1 MSTQAVPDV
10 KAPVALTHA
19 SSEKMSRHEMLRWI
33 NTTAQGEYTKIEDLC
48 SGVAYCQ
55 IMEMLFPNS
64 VGAKKIKANA
74 KLEHEFLHNLKL
86 FQMAFTR
93 INYEKSVP
101 IERLI
106 KGRFQDNFEFL
117 QWFKKF
123 YDVHAAGKE
132 NVKLPNTQKP
142 QIHHKTV
149 KATKKVLNRGGSEM
163 TPPTANS
170 TQLNV
175 DESGS
180 PRSLRSLQETRDK
193 LAEQTA
199 IILNERN
206 FYYKKL
212 LDVENVLKEFTD
224 HDELCERALAIL
236 YATDTDVQG
245 NGNNE
250 SGCETAEL

>member
-1 MSTQAVPDV
+1 MTTPAMPDL
-10 KAPVALTHA
+10 KTPVALTHC
-19 SSEKMSRHEMLRWI
+19 SSEKISRHEMLRWV
-33 NTTAQGEYTKIEDLC
+33 NTTVQGEYTKIEQLC

-55 IMEMLFPNS
+55 MMELLFPQS
-64 VGAKKIKANA
+64 VGVKKIKVNA

-123 YDVHAAGKE
+123 YDVHAECKE
-132 NVKLPNTQKP
+132 NLKVPVLQKQTQRTTKP
-142 QIHHKTV
+142 FRKEPAEEI
-149 KATKKVLNRGGSEM
+149 ATF

-170 TQLNV
+170 TQINA
-175 DESGS
+175 DEKST
-180 PRSLRSLQETRDK
+180 PLTLQKLQETRSK
-193 LAEQTA
+193 LTKETA
-199 IILNERN
+199 LLLNERN

-212 LDVENVLKEFTD
+212 IEVEKILKQFTD
-224 HDELCERALAIL
+224 HDELCERILAIL
-236 YATDTDVQG
+236 YAGDNDAQD
-245 NGNNE
+245 NGNNA
-250 SGCETAEL
+250 SGCESAEL

>member
-1 MSTQAVPDV
+1 
-10 KAPVALTHA
+10 
-19 SSEKMSRHEMLRWI
+19 
-33 NTTAQGEYTKIEDLC
+33 
-48 SGVAYCQ
+48 
-55 IMEMLFPNS
+55 MEILFPNS
-64 VGAKKIKANA
+64 VGMKKIKVSA

-132 NVKLPNTQKP
+132 NVKLPNTQKQ
-142 QIHHKTV
+142 QINLKAKT
-149 KATKKVLNRGGSEM
+149 TKKLLNRVVSEM

-175 DESGS
+175 DGNGS
-180 PRSLRSLQETRDK
+180 PRSLKYLQETRDK
-193 LAEQTA
+193 LAEQVCA
-199 IILNERN
+199 
-206 FYYKKL
+206 
-212 LDVENVLKEFTD
+212 
-224 HDELCERALAIL
+224 
-236 YATDTDVQG
+236 
-245 NGNNE
+245 
-250 SGCETAEL
+250 

>member
-1 MSTQAVPDV
+1 
-10 KAPVALTHA
+10 
-19 SSEKMSRHEMLRWI
+19 
-33 NTTAQGEYTKIEDLC
+33 
-48 SGVAYCQ
+48 
-55 IMEMLFPNS
+55 
-64 VGAKKIKANA
+64 
-74 KLEHEFLHNLKL
+74 
-86 FQMAFTR
+86 MAFTR

-132 NVKLPNTQKP
+132 NVKLPNTQKQ
-142 QIHHKTV
+142 QINLKAKT
-149 KATKKVLNRGGSEM
+149 TKKLQNRVVSEM

-175 DESGS
+175 DENGS
-180 PRSLRSLQETRDK
+180 PRSLKYLQETRDK
-193 LAEQTA
+193 LAEQTSA
-199 IILNERN
+199 ILNERN

-212 LDVENVLKEFTD
+212 IDVENVLKEFTD
-224 HDELCERALAIL
+224 HDELCERAMAIL
-236 YATDTDVQG
+236 YATDSGVPE

-250 SGCETAEL
+250 SGCDTAEL

>member
-1 MSTQAVPDV
+1 MSTQAMPDA
-10 KAPVALTHA
+10 KIPVALTHA
-19 SSEKMSRHEMLRWI
+19 SSEKLSRHEMLRWI
-33 NTTAQGEYTKIEDLC
+33 NTTVQGEYTKIEDLC

-55 IMEMLFPNS
+55 MMEMLFPNS
-64 VGAKKIKANA
+64 VGMKKIKVNA

-132 NVKLPNTQKP
+132 NMKLPNTQKP
-142 QIHHKTV
+142 QINLKT
-149 KATKKVLNRGGSEM
+149 KTTKKVLNRVGSEM

-170 TQLNV
+170 TQLNA

-180 PRSLRSLQETRDK
+180 PRSLKYLQETRDK

-199 IILNERN
+199 AILNERN

-224 HDELCERALAIL
+224 HDELRERALAIL
-236 YATDTDVQG
+236 YANDGETPG

-250 SGCETAEL
+250 SGSETAEL

>member
-1 MSTQAVPDV
+1 MSTQAMPDI
-10 KAPVALTHA
+10 KAPVALTH
-19 SSEKMSRHEMLRWI
+19 SSTDKMSRHEILRWV
-33 NTTAQGEYTKIEDLC
+33 NTTVNGEYKKIEDLC

-55 IMEMLFPNS
+55 MMEMMFPHS
-64 VGAKKIKANA
+64 VGLKKIKVNA

-86 FQMAFTR
+86 FQMAFAR

-132 NVKLPNTQKP
+132 NVKVTIPQKQQMHPNKKP
-142 QIHHKTV
+142 
-149 KATKKVLNRGGSEM
+149 TKKVLSQEGSGM

-170 TQLNV
+170 TQCSDHEN
-175 DESGS
+175 GS
-180 PRSLRSLQETRDK
+180 PRSTQALKSTQSELV
-193 LAEQTA
+193 EQTA
-199 IILNERN
+199 IVLNERN

-212 LDVENVLKEFTD
+212 REVEKVLKEFTD
-224 HDELCERALAIL
+224 RSEFCERALAIL
-236 YATDTDVQG
+236 YDDGESIRSNRNSDT
-245 NGNNE
+245 
-250 SGCETAEL
+250 GCVPPEL

>member
-1 MSTQAVPDV
+1 MSTQAMSDA
-10 KAPVALTHA
+10 KIPVALTHA
-19 SSEKMSRHEMLRWI
+19 SSEKLSRHEMLRWI
-33 NTTAQGEYTKIEDLC
+33 NTTVQGEYTKIEDLC

-64 VGAKKIKANA
+64 VGMKKIKVNA

-123 YDVHAAGKE
+123 YDVHAGGKE
-132 NVKLPNTQKP
+132 NVKLPTTQK
-142 QIHHKTV
+142 QQTNLKT
-149 KATKKVLNRGGSEM
+149 KTTKKVLNRVGSDM

-170 TQLNV
+170 TQLNA

-180 PRSLRSLQETRDK
+180 PRSLKYLQETRDK

-199 IILNERN
+199 AILNERN

-224 HDELCERALAIL
+224 HDELRERALAIL
-236 YATDTDVQG
+236 YANDGG

>member
-1 MSTQAVPDV
+1 MSTQAMVDV
-10 KAPVALTHA
+10 KTPVALTHA
-19 SSEKMSRHEMLRWI
+19 SSEKLSRHEMLRWI
-33 NTTAQGEYTKIEDLC
+33 NTTVQGEYTKIEELC

-55 IMEMLFPNS
+55 IMEILFPNS
-64 VGAKKIKANA
+64 VGMKKIKVSA

-132 NVKLPNTQKP
+132 NVKLPNTQKQ
-142 QIHHKTV
+142 QINLKAKT
-149 KATKKVLNRGGSEM
+149 TKKLLNRVVSEM

-175 DESGS
+175 DGNGS
-180 PRSLRSLQETRDK
+180 PRSLKYLQETRDK
-193 LAEQTA
+193 LAEQTSA
-199 IILNERN
+199 ILNERN

-212 LDVENVLKEFTD
+212 IDVENVSR
-224 HDELCERALAIL
+224 RA
-236 YATDTDVQG
+236 V
-245 NGNNE
+245 
-250 SGCETAEL
+250 